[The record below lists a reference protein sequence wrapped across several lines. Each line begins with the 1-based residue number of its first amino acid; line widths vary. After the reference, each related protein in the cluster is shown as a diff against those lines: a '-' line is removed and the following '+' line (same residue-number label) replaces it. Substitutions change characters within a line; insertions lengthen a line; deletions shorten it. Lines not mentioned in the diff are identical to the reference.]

1 MMRLLNNEIPLLRKR
16 VIALDFLLQDI
27 MKQRVN
33 DITEK
38 NRSKMDET
46 LLHNA

>member
-38 NRSKMDET
+38 NRLKMDET
-46 LLHNA
+46 LLYNS

>member
-1 MMRLLNNEIPLLRKR
+1 MRLLNNEIPLLRKR

>member
-1 MMRLLNNEIPLLRKR
+1 MRLLNNEIPLLRKR
-16 VIALDFLLQDI
+16 VIALDFLLLDI

-38 NRSKMDET
+38 NRSKIAKT

>member
-1 MMRLLNNEIPLLRKR
+1 MRLLNNEIPLLRKR

-38 NRSKMDET
+38 NRLKMDET
-46 LLHNA
+46 LLYNS